1 MVILPEEVERL
12 VVVGIQNVNVNHH
25 IHGQVV
31 HVLVQV
37 LISMLVPEP
46 VIVPVVELPVMECIK
61 VVFVQLN
68 MNGQEVVVIIVEIVI
83 NMSVR

>member
-1 MVILPEEVERL
+1 ME
-12 VVVGIQNVNVNHH
+12 NVNANRH

-37 LISMLVPEP
+37 LISMLVAEP
-46 VIVPVVELPVMECIK
+46 DIVPVVELPVMGNIR
-61 VVFVQLN
+61 VALVLVD
-68 MNGQEVVVIIVEIVI
+68 MNGQEVVVVEIVI

>member
-12 VVVGIQNVNVNHH
+12 VVVDIQNVNANRH

-37 LISMLVPEP
+37 LINMLVAEQDTP
-46 VIVPVVELPVMECIK
+46 VVVELPVMGNIR
-61 VVFVQLN
+61 VALVLVD
-68 MNGQEVVVIIVEIVI
+68 MNGQVVVVIIVEIVI
-83 NMSVR
+83 NMLVR

>member
-1 MVILPEEVERL
+1 MAILPEEVEQL
-12 VVVGIQNVNVNHH
+12 AVVDIQNVNANCH

-37 LISMLVPEP
+37 LINMLVAEQDTP
-46 VIVPVVELPVMECIK
+46 VVVELPVMGNIR
-61 VVFVQLN
+61 VALVLVD
-68 MNGQEVVVIIVEIVI
+68 MNGQEVVVVEIVI

>member
-1 MVILPEEVERL
+1 MVTLPEEAERL
-12 VVVGIQNVNVNHH
+12 VVVDIQNVNANRH

-37 LISMLVPEP
+37 LINMLVVEP
-46 VIVPVVELPVMECIK
+46 DIVAVAERPVMECIK